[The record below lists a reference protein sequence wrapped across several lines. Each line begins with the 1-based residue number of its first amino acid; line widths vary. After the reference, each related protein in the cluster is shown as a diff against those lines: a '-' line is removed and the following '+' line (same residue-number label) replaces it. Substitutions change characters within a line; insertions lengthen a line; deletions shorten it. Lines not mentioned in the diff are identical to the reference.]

1 MTNFSNKWF
10 ASDERVM
17 AVTFMFSIAN
27 LGFGIGYIYPSFF
40 VNDNNDYEFKN
51 GILMLFIS
59 QSALVG
65 ISFLICIILFKDKPE
80 YPPSPA
86 ALI

>member
-51 GILMLFIS
+51 
-59 QSALVG
+59 
-65 ISFLICIILFKDKPE
+65 
-80 YPPSPA
+80 
-86 ALI
+86 